1 MLDITISSREIDVNV
16 HPNKLSVRFRDDE
29 RVALSVTRAIAEAMN
44 SVSTAYPFLNVPLNK
59 RRVLSETPIQMQTV
73 PPLILFQQRV
83 NQTQEP
89 VDMTTSMIMRN
100 QPRMYSR
107 TNQLSFERKL

>member
-29 RVALSVTRAIAEAMN
+29 RVALSVTRAIAEALN
-44 SVSTAYPFLNVPLNK
+44 SVSTAYPFPACAAEQAPCTIK
-59 RRVLSETPIQMQTV
+59 DSDSDSASAHIIST
-73 PPLILFQQRV
+73 
-83 NQTQEP
+83 TQDP